1 MELIETHP
9 MTNGN
14 LTHWAN
20 NHMSCW
26 QEVKNC
32 RDVCGNTKSFN
43 LPYKRRKHGV
53 WFTSQH
59 YHPRIQ
65 QITAEILECNGA
77 RLSLT
82 TLHSLFP
89 LLLFFSLF
97 TSFLSHLN
105 ASAGSGVY
113 FWIGQKECMPFPVH
127 AVSIWTYEEM
137 HRSNGRVFHDSR
149 VRLPLQ
155 APILAHQTPNIKQ

>member
-14 LTHWAN
+14 LTHWTN

-43 LPYKRRKHGV
+43 LPYKRRKRGV

-77 RLSLT
+77 CLSLT

-89 LLLFFSLF
+89 LLLFFSLC
-97 TSFLSHLN
+97 TSFLSSQRLCRKCTLEFIFESDKRN
-105 ASAGSGVY
+105 ACHFLFVPSPYGHMKKCTDLMEGFSTIQESGCHY
-113 FWIGQKECMPFPVH
+113 K
-127 AVSIWTYEEM
+127 
-137 HRSNGRVFHDSR
+137 
-149 VRLPLQ
+149 LQ
-155 APILAHQTPNIKQ
+155 Y